1 MTIQHVTTFHHN
13 VTVTG
18 SQLQHYIVAPRSA
31 AESAQTADSSA
42 ATASAS
48 ASVPCAQSM
57 FKTQSSSAEESIM
70 EVEHSGLAAEMA
82 QGVNSIQTRNV
93 AQVGL
98 SF

>member
-42 ATASAS
+42 ATAS